1 MTMRRV
7 LTMSRMHDFR
17 SALIAIAW
25 AVGSSPAGAQPLTPG
40 NLLVSNLSTGVLSE
54 YTPAGGL
61 VRSFTFPDFEGGFH
75 DLRDIQVSPDGNVH
89 AYNGTFTPQM
99 STLVPT
105 SGTITSQPFAG
116 WSTVNNISYGG
127 IGAFGTGVFV
137 TDMATAGAGAPQGI
151 VRFDT
156 GGGTPIRFATAA
168 QYHDLT
174 VGGDGLLYALNGSS
188 TIDVFN
194 PTSMGFVR
202 TITFDG
208 TLSTADVRGIA
219 VNSTG
224 GIFAAAWNGT
234 IYSVSST
241 GNLVNSRVS
250 GFSNLSDIDLD
261 NSGRLLVGSRFGN
274 VILTDTTLASQ
285 TSFTL
290 ASGPTV
296 HVAFTS
302 PLTVPEPGSLVLCGA
317 GALGFA
323 RWVRRRARTG
333 RG

>member
-1 MTMRRV
+1 
-7 LTMSRMHDFR
+7 
-17 SALIAIAW
+17 
-25 AVGSSPAGAQPLTPG
+25 
-40 NLLVSNLSTGVLSE
+40 LLVSNLGAGTLGE
-54 YTPAGGL
+54 YTPAGTF

-75 DLRDIQVSPDGNVH
+75 DLRDIQVSSDGNVQ

-116 WSTVNNISYGG
+116 WSTINNISYGG
-127 IGAFGTGVFV
+127 IGVFGTGAFV

-151 VRFDT
+151 VRFGI
-156 GGGTPIRFATAA
+156 GGGTPVRFATAA

-174 VGGDGLLYALNGSS
+174 VGGDGLLYALNGAS

-194 PTSMGFVR
+194 PTSMAFVR
-202 TITFDG
+202 TINFDA

-219 VNSTG
+219 VASTG
-224 GIFAAAWNGT
+224 GIYAAAWNGQ

-241 GNLVNSRVS
+241 GAFVNSRVS
-250 GFSNLSDIDLD
+250 GFSNLTDIDLD
-261 NSGRLLVGSRFGN
+261 NSGRLLVGSRFGD
-274 VILTDTTLASQ
+274 VILTDITLASQ

-290 ASGPTV
+290 AGGPTV

-302 PLTVPEPGSLVLCGA
+302 PLTVPEPGSLALCGV
-317 GALGFA
+317 GALGLL
-323 RWVRRRARTG
+323 RCIRRQSRRS
-333 RG
+333 